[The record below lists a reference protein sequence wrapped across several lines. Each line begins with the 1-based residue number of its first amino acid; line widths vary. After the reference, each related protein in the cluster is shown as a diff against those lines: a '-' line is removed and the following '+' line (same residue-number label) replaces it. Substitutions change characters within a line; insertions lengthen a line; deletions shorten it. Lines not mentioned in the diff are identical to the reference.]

1 MEVKVP
7 GEEEEFVD
15 EDLEKVKEKVGTKD
29 KDKDR
34 KGVKNPVVDKILI
47 QGDDFDDDF
56 GMKAPWKGILW
67 DADFAC

>member
-1 MEVKVP
+1 
-7 GEEEEFVD
+7 
-15 EDLEKVKEKVGTKD
+15 LEKVKEKVGTKD

-34 KGVKNPVVDKILI
+34 KGIKNPVVDKILI

-67 DADFAC
+67 DADFACE